1 MLQSVATA
9 VVMAG
14 YAFLCVWKR
23 PFLDRFE
30 FFLEVAL
37 AECTLGSSLRVWFRS
52 RVQRNPCLWLRRIAI
67 PLELTLQAMG
77 FATSVLSA
85 YLKSGLQRSSLLL
98 LDRPRGRYFGE
109 IFLARYSHTR
119 ASLGSGE
126 DVDNDSAIVLVVS
139 YANLTLMYESYF
151 SVKASPCPNIH
162 SSDSFSYM

>member
-52 RVQRNPCLWLRRIAI
+52 RVQRNPCLLLRRIAI

-85 YLKSGLQRSSLLL
+85 YLKSGLQRSSLLFL
-98 LDRPRGRYFGE
+98 TAREAD
-109 IFLARYSHTR
+109 ILARYSHTR

-162 SSDSFSYM
+162 SSHSFSYM